1 MFKKLM
7 CAIVAMAVTAPT
19 FAAQDAYITFKNGKT
34 AVYKNLPDS
43 VDNAQFE
50 QILRRD
56 HGMGFNDVDPAT
68 SRIVEVPNAPV
79 QTEAQTEFW
88 DSTTGKVIKYTA
100 VALLL
105 YYGIKALP
113 AVGKTCYTGPRGG
126 TYTITKSGRH
136 DYSGC

>member
-7 CAIVAMAVTAPT
+7 CAIISLAVMAPT

-43 VDNAQFE
+43 VDNAQFNTM
-50 QILRRD
+50 LVRD
-56 HGMGFNDVDPAT
+56 HGMGFNDIDSAN
-68 SRIVEVPNAPV
+68 SRIVEVPNA
-79 QTEAQTEFW
+79 EAQTEFW

-105 YYGIKALP
+105 YYGLKALP
-113 AVGKTCYTGPRGG
+113 TGGKPCYTGPRGG
-126 TYTITKSGRH
+126 TYTLTKTGGH
-136 DYSGC
+136 NYAGC